1 MITVDTY
8 KMLKAL
14 PNHTEGEIAYVTKE
28 EQKYQY
34 TEENGWQVYKAPEV
48 TTGMSLYD
56 LNKQIISQLP
66 NMEDF
71 EEAKQIIT
79 DYHNNMSNKY
89 YMLLFRELNYFTL
102 FNINPYDEI
111 ELVFEDEVIE
121 CLKNLGNIKSITM
134 CDSEGSVECWVTTA
148 DDNTV
153 VGYLFG
159 YDGGV
164 IECQ

>member
-34 TEENGWQVYKAPEV
+34 TEENGWQVYKAPAVAE
-48 TTGMSLYD
+48 MSLYD
-56 LNKQIISQLP
+56 LNKQIMSQMP
-66 NMEDF
+66 DIEDF
-71 EEAKQIIT
+71 TEAYKTINQ
-79 DYHNNMSNKY
+79 YHKDTNNKY
-89 YMLLFRELNYFTL
+89 YMLLIKDLNYYTIFSIVENQSVHN
-102 FNINPYDEI
+102 FAEN
-111 ELVFEDEVIE
+111 VIL
-121 CLKNLGNIKSITM
+121 CLKDWGPVKSITM
-134 CDSEGSVECWVTTA
+134 NEDNSAIECWINKSNNEV
-148 DDNTV
+148 V

-159 YDGGV
+159 YDGGI